1 MINNMNKSTITKGL
15 SVHKFLGDLTATVA
29 GSFSLLGLPSILSI
43 LVCLCA
49 LTWWG
54 FRFYEK
60 FTGKT
65 IGKKPAN

>member
-1 MINNMNKSTITKGL
+1 MNTTATTQGTQ
-15 SVHKFLGDLTATVA
+15 VHKLFGDVTATLA
-29 GSFSLLGLPSILSI
+29 GTASLLTLPSILSV